1 MKQRFALFLTV
12 LAALF
17 VLSPRFV
24 IATSS
29 CATPTVLTT
38 YASGGVNGG
47 TSASFTSSGDLW
59 VGAIS
64 SYTSTTVT
72 ISDNKN
78 AGNWTCGGQQTTTA
92 LDNVQLC
99 YRESPVTGSNTT
111 VTLTGNATYPGII
124 FIGVTGSVGAAS
136 YDQHTSAKTDA
147 GVTLAPGT
155 ITPLQDDEIVFTNLS
170 SGASAN
176 TDMTVTGNSVVKL
189 SGFDFVSNTNI
200 AGAVG
205 YVIQSTATAT
215 SSVLWSSSTS
225 TIGLAA
231 AIASFKC
238 TSVGTTP
245 TLLSLTGAGK

>member
-1 MKQRFALFLTV
+1 MRRLAPLCMA
-12 LAALF
+12 LAAF
-17 VLSPRFV
+17 VLCLPTFLR
-24 IATSS
+24 ATSS
-29 CATPTVLTT
+29 CTTPTVLTT

-47 TSASFTSSGDLW
+47 TSGNFTSSGDLW

-72 ISDNKN
+72 VSDNKN
-78 AGNWTCGGQQTTTA
+78 GGNWTCGGQQTTTG

-99 YRESPVTGSNTT
+99 YRESPVTGANTT
-111 VTLTGNATYPGII
+111 VTLTGSATYPGII
-124 FIGVTGSVGAAS
+124 FIGVTGSIGAGA
-136 YDQHTSAKTDA
+136 YDQNTSAKTDA

-155 ITPLQDDEIVFTNLS
+155 ITPSQADEIVFTNLA

-176 TDMTVTGNSVVKL
+176 ADMTVAGNSVVKL
-189 SGFDFVSNTNI
+189 SGFDFVGGTNI

-225 TIGLAA
+225 TIGLAS

-238 TSVGTTP
+238 TSVGGTP